1 MRWSRRSLEQ
11 GDNTSGAFEALLQ
24 VYANNSFEVFAAI
37 TAVFAD
43 MRVPVHAM
51 NSKTT
56 GTDGMIINLTITC
69 RNTSHVNSIISRL
82 KKVKDVIDVTRGFSS

>member
-1 MRWSRRSLEQ
+1 MKYLRGYLVA
-11 GDNTSGAFEALLQ
+11 GI
-24 VYANNSFEVFAAI
+24 FAAI